1 MTDAADGPNLT
12 PVQLRTLDALRRS
25 GDPLV
30 FDPDL
35 VADIRTEMR
44 VALDEFAERLEPNQE
59 VFISKHKIATAL
71 DCEEFHVL
79 PDDFEWK
86 PATAKGQ
93 VAHRAI
99 QLLLSWRGE
108 ANPSDLVDEAMAR
121 LADEE
126 RGIGA
131 WIAGLSPADEAD
143 LRGQSVERLTKF
155 MESFPPLDRR
165 ANPVTEAAA
174 RWPNDGPILLQAR
187 VDLMIGRPSGNESRK
202 VIIDLKT
209 GRPNVRH
216 RQDLGF
222 YALLETLAR
231 GGAAAQAGHVLPR
244 RRGSAGRGR
253 QRAAVALGGAPHA
266 RRDQRDRRARV
277 RGPPAGAPRRRDVSL
292 VPARRVV
299 RRRPGLPQRR
309 PRRRLTD
316 PSPAPGVPEPPAT
329 RSTPAASRKAGR
341 YGLRS
346 SRTVRAQQ
354 ISVISLPA
362 SGTHATEI
370 ALAGTCVARCQ
381 FETPTVWISS
391 TS

>member
-1 MTDAADGPNLT
+1 MSGWPGAPVDASGTRNTVGAVSDSAGPNLT
-12 PVQLRTLDALRRS
+12 PVQLHTLDALRRS
-25 GDPLV
+25 PEPLV

-44 VALDEFAERLEPNQE
+44 VALDDFATRLERNQQ

-71 DCEEFHVL
+71 DCEEFHLL

-93 VAHRAI
+93 VAHRGI

-108 ANPSDLVDEAMAR
+108 ANPTDLVEEAMAR

-126 RGIGA
+126 RGIGT
-131 WIAGLSPADEAD
+131 WIAALSPADEAD

-187 VDLMIGRPSGNESRK
+187 VDLMLGRPAGHESRK

-209 GRPNVRH
+209 GRPSARH
-216 RQDLGF
+216 RQDLAF

-231 GGAAAQAGHVLPR
+231 SVPPRKVATYYLDAAEAQVE
-244 RRGSAGRGR
+244 
-253 QRAAVALGGAPHA
+253 
-266 RRDQRDRRARV
+266 
-277 RGPPAGAPRRRDVSL
+277 DVSERL
-292 VPARRVV
+292 LRTAVRRTLDGINAIVELESEGRPPV
-299 RRRPGLPQRR
+299 RRPGVTCRWCPLADTCDDGQAY
-309 PRRRLTD
+309 LN
-316 PSPAPGVPEPPAT
+316 
-329 RSTPAASRKAGR
+329 AGR
-341 YGLRS
+341 DD
-346 SRTVRAQQ
+346 
-354 ISVISLPA
+354 
-362 SGTHATEI
+362 
-370 ALAGTCVARCQ
+370 
-381 FETPTVWISS
+381 
-391 TS
+391 